1 MARLRLKIMFPVA
14 LLVLSGFLVGAPA
27 QPWMKLFEK
36 LAPPNELIQ
45 QFPTNDAM
53 KTAWRIHWAT
63 ASGFGLY
70 IQDAWF
76 KRDPKEPWL
85 QVLGDAR
92 LAEMFVPYHSGSPRF
107 WDVSYNFSL
116 VTPNKEAAGP
126 FGKLLGEP
134 ANVVHEVRDRGVMWV
149 DTTTGVR
156 R

>member
-1 MARLRLKIMFPVA
+1 MKLLRFKLVPVLA
-14 LLVLSGFLVGAPA
+14 LLILLGFLVGAPA
-27 QPWMKLFEK
+27 QGKKKDKGDAKAKPLVS
-36 LAPPNELIQ
+36 NELVQ

-53 KTAWRIHWAT
+53 KTAWKIHWAT
-63 ASGFGLY
+63 STGFGLI

-116 VTPNKEAAGP
+116 CN
-126 FGKLLGEP
+126 
-134 ANVVHEVRDRGVMWV
+134 M
-149 DTTTGVR
+149 
-156 R
+156 